1 MICNDCLEPNDPTL
15 PPALVAYKARLFFAW
30 CMRARRIQVL
40 EPVCRS
46 GDRRVRLIGPD
57 VLLRITGAAKPG
69 DYAEMAS
76 EAVAYDTSIIA
87 VRMRTAA
94 LADDVVIDLA
104 VRQERNVVIVPRQL
118 LYTRTGYDWLLVQPR
133 HGDIFFKLSADGLVP
148 QVTVPW
154 SSDDELETGLVRA
167 ARMFSNAVWGA

>member
-1 MICNDCLEPNDPTL
+1 MICNDCHKTTDPTL
-15 PPALVAYKARLFFAW
+15 PPAMVAYRARLFFAS

-40 EPVCRS
+40 EPVCGS

-57 VLLRITGAAKPG
+57 VLLRIAGAAKPS
-69 DYAEMAS
+69 DYAELAS
-76 EAVAYDTSIIA
+76 EAATYDTSIIA

-94 LADDVVIDLA
+94 LADDVVVDLA

-133 HGDIFFKLSADGLVP
+133 HADIFFKLTPDGLVP

-154 SSDDELETGLVRA
+154 GSDDELQAGLVRA